1 MRRQFNERVDQNKHP
16 SAALVLAADAW
27 QKERPL

>member
-1 MRRQFNERVDQNKHP
+1 MRRQFNERVDQNEYR